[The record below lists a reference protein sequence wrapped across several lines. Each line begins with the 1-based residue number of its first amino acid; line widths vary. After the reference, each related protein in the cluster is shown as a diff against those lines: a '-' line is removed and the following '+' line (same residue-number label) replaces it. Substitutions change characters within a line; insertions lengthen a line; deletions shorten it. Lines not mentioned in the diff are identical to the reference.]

1 MIPGRSLIALALGLM
16 MIAGASA
23 QTGGMP
29 PQGGM
34 PLSNLPPNSSVP
46 PMPTT
51 LPQANVPPMPTTLPQ
66 ANVPP
71 MSSVPPQQ
79 AGAPPCFDEFSALK
93 NEAQARAA
101 AVQNAQKKKITAPEA
116 CQLLTRFTDA
126 EAKFVKF
133 AHKNVQTCGIP
144 EQAVQQMKAAHDNSN
159 ALRKRVCDA
168 ATAQQQQRPAG
179 PSLSDALGTTR
190 LPDTSSAKRGTG
202 TFDTLTG
209 SSLAR

>member
-16 MIAGASA
+16 MIAGAPA

-34 PLSNLPPNSSVP
+34 PLSNLPPNS
-46 PMPTT
+46 
-51 LPQANVPPMPTTLPQ
+51 NVPPMPTTLPQ
-66 ANVPP
+66 ANVPSMP
-71 MSSVPPQQ
+71 ATLPQANVPSMSTVPPQQ
-79 AGAPPCFDEFSALK
+79 AGTPPCFDEFSALK

-133 AHKNVQTCGIP
+133 AQKNVQTCGIP
-144 EQAVQQMKAAHDNSN
+144 EQAVQQMRAAHDNSN
-159 ALRKRVCDA
+159 ALRKRICDA
-168 ATAQQQQRPAG
+168 ATAQQQRPAG

-190 LPDTSSAKRGTG
+190 VPDTSSAKKGTG

>member
-1 MIPGRSLIALALGLM
+1 MIPGRSLTAILLGLM

-29 PQGGM
+29 QGGL
-34 PLSNLPPNSSVP
+34 PLSNLPPNS
-46 PMPTT
+46 
-51 LPQANVPPMPTTLPQ
+51 NVPPMPTTLPQ
-66 ANVPP
+66 ASVPP
-71 MSSVPPQQ
+71 MPTTVPQANVPSMSTVPPQQ
-79 AGAPPCFDEFSALK
+79 QAGKPPCFDEFTALK

-126 EAKFVKF
+126 EAKFVSF
-133 AHKNVQTCGIP
+133 AQKNVQTCGIP
-144 EQAVQQMKAAHDNSN
+144 EQAVQQMKASHETSS

-168 ATAQQQQRPAG
+168 ATAQQQRPAG

-190 LPDTSSAKRGTG
+190 LPDTNSAKRGTG